1 IRPVC
6 SQADK
11 GDFLVVLRDFLCP
24 LQAVNLVIGAPFFL
38 YFFVVVQVI
47 KLPVAETVFAL
58 FCSCRP
64 QDCRQR
70 ITEINGADFA
80 SLCRSYFGCVPC
92 SVIAHTAAYCKIL
105 FLKVNILPSQATYL
119 PDTKP
124 RIVGYLHRQQSRIIL
139 CLEKFLQ
146 LMELLMR
153 DSRNTGSIF
162 LTVRENIRF
171 LLPASQLHI
180 LHRVKGNQ
188 FFRENRK
195 AEGILQHRREQE
207 HISFAHGL

>member
-1 IRPVC
+1 
-6 SQADK
+6 
-11 GDFLVVLRDFLCP
+11 GDFLVILGDFLCP
-24 LQAVNLVIGAPFFL
+24 LQAVNLIIGAPFFL

-58 FCSCRP
+58 FCSRRP

-70 ITEINGADFA
+70 VAEINGADFA

-105 FLKVNILPSQATYL
+105 FLKVNILPSQAAYF
-119 PDTKP
+119 PDTKS
-124 RIVGYLHRQQSRIIL
+124 RVVRYLHRQQGGIVF

-146 LMELLMR
+146 LLELLMG

-162 LTVRENIRF
+162 LTVRENI
-171 LLPASQLHI
+171 
-180 LHRVKGNQ
+180 
-188 FFRENRK
+188 
-195 AEGILQHRREQE
+195 
-207 HISFAHGL
+207 